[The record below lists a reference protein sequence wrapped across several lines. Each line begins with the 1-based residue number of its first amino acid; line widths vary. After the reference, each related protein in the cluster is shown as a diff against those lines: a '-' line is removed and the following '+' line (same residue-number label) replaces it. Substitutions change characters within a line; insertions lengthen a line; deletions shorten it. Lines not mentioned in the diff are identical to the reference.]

1 MAPLKAPLKVVRAS
15 SSSSASS
22 SFIHKRAR
30 LLPGSHQLVPA
41 RDGLRSLSCSP
52 PRRSAS
58 AHPAVDSSYSC
69 CASSSSASAAASS
82 AAGAEGMTYKSAGVD
97 IDAGAELVRRIQKLT
112 KGDVSGGFGGLYPFG
127 DSYLVAG
134 TDGVGTKLKL
144 AFLLDK
150 HDTIGV
156 DLVAMS
162 VNDIITVG
170 ALPMFFLDYFAT
182 SKLDVDM
189 AESVIAGIVDGCR
202 QSSCTLLGGETAE
215 MPGFYAEGEYDLSGF
230 AVGSVKQDALVDGK
244 RAVAGDVVV
253 GLRSSGVHS
262 NGYSL
267 ARRVVESSD
276 RFDYGDA
283 LPGDDQGRSVGE
295 ALLCPTR
302 IYVPAARA
310 ALGKYDIKAM
320 AHITGGGF
328 YENFPRCLPDGLG
341 ARFDA
346 SLWSKPAIFS
356 FLQDNGRIADAE
368 MFRTFNM
375 GVGYMMV
382 VDGAVARQMESDGYF
397 GEHDAVVVGEI
408 VATDAK
414 GEARVEV
421 EFSTQ

>member
-1 MAPLKAPLKVVRAS
+1 
-15 SSSSASS
+15 
-22 SFIHKRAR
+22 
-30 LLPGSHQLVPA
+30 
-41 RDGLRSLSCSP
+41 
-52 PRRSAS
+52 
-58 AHPAVDSSYSC
+58 
-69 CASSSSASAAASS
+69 
-82 AAGAEGMTYKSAGVD
+82 
-97 IDAGAELVRRIQKLT
+97 
-112 KGDVSGGFGGLYPFG
+112 
-127 DSYLVAG
+127 
-134 TDGVGTKLKL
+134 
-144 AFLLDK
+144 
-150 HDTIGV
+150 
-156 DLVAMS
+156 
-162 VNDIITVG
+162 
-170 ALPMFFLDYFAT
+170 
-182 SKLDVDM
+182 
-189 AESVIAGIVDGCR
+189 
-202 QSSCTLLGGETAE
+202 
-215 MPGFYAEGEYDLSGF
+215 
-230 AVGSVKQDALVDGK
+230 
-244 RAVAGDVVV
+244 
-253 GLRSSGVHS
+253 VHS